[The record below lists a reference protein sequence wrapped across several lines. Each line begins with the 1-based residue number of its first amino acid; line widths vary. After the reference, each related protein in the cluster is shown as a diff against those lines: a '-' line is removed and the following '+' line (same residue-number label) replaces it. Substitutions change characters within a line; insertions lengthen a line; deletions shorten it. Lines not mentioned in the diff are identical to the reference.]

1 MKKIIFKLGLVTVT
15 CMSLVVPAFAAETY
29 QKNDSDRGF
38 VRELSSYSVGRTNAD
53 GGVAEIVSYNKD
65 DKVFYLVSGV
75 TQSIDLV
82 KINSDGSTE
91 CKKRI
96 NIGDVLKGQDINVGD
111 MTSLSYSDEKKLLAV
126 AVQNSDYDK
135 NGHIVIL
142 DKDGNYKE
150 AYECGVQPDMVTF
163 TKDGKYIISADEGE
177 PREGYD
183 NGAVDPKGSV
193 TIIDVENKRTK
204 KVEFNIDRDKAL
216 KDGILLKKDSNP
228 AEDLEPEYIAIS
240 DDSKTAFVS
249 LQENNAIASIDIE
262 SGKINYVKGLG
273 FIDHSVEGNEIDAVR
288 GKGKNAKIDIKNDNF
303 LGTPMPD
310 GIAFLSKNGKD
321 YILTANEGDAREW
334 GKKKNKYENTKSK
347 KFDEKAD
354 KKTEYLDN
362 DKTDG
367 LDENKIYLL
376 GGRSFSIYDAS
387 NLAKVYNSG
396 SDFEKITA
404 RIFPDFFNTSN
415 DEDKGPDKLDA
426 RSNKK
431 GPEPENVE
439 VLSIKDKT
447 YAIIGLER
455 ISGIMIYDITDP
467 TNPVYKDY
475 FNNRIFIKSVND
487 GEEVGLEKRGNIG
500 PEGLCAIEAKDSP
513 TGKPLALVANE
524 VSGTVQVIEFNYSE
538 DEKNSEIPWIDI
550 EDNAEIVE
558 VDENNYDSLTH
569 RDNIEKTYPV
579 FVNYSGKDEKNNKE
593 KGIKNNKVQE
603 GEEKTYKFYIGKSY
617 YEVLN
622 MGESKKVKVDVAP
635 MIEDNRTLLPM
646 RLIAEILGLDV
657 KWDED
662 KRLAIFTKEGRLV
675 KVQIDS
681 SEIEING
688 VCEKLYSKVKIE
700 NNRILLPITNI
711 SKAFALTNGNKE
723 DGIDQNI
730 EWDSSERSVTIKNI

>member
-1 MKKIIFKLGLVTVT
+1 
-15 CMSLVVPAFAAETY
+15 
-29 QKNDSDRGF
+29 
-38 VRELSSYSVGRTNAD
+38 
-53 GGVAEIVSYNKD
+53 
-65 DKVFYLVSGV
+65 
-75 TQSIDLV
+75 
-82 KINSDGSTE
+82 
-91 CKKRI
+91 
-96 NIGDVLKGQDINVGD
+96 
-111 MTSLSYSDEKKLLAV
+111 
-126 AVQNSDYDK
+126 
-135 NGHIVIL
+135 
-142 DKDGNYKE
+142 
-150 AYECGVQPDMVTF
+150 
-163 TKDGKYIISADEGE
+163 
-177 PREGYD
+177 
-183 NGAVDPKGSV
+183 
-193 TIIDVENKRTK
+193 
-204 KVEFNIDRDKAL
+204 
-216 KDGILLKKDSNP
+216 
-228 AEDLEPEYIAIS
+228 
-240 DDSKTAFVS
+240 
-249 LQENNAIASIDIE
+249 
-262 SGKINYVKGLG
+262 
-273 FIDHSVEGNEIDAVR
+273 
-288 GKGKNAKIDIKNDNF
+288 
-303 LGTPMPD
+303 MPD

-431 GPEPENVE
+431 GPEAENIT
-439 VLSIKDKT
+439 VLNIKDKT
-447 YAIIGLER
+447 YAIVGLER

-467 TNPVYKDY
+467 SNPVYKDY

-662 KRLAIFTKEGRLV
+662 KRLASFTKEGRLV

-688 VCEKLYSKVKIE
+688 VSEKLYSKVKIE

-711 SKAFALTNGNKE
+711 SKAFGLTNGNIE
-723 DGIDQNI
+723 DGIEQNI
-730 EWDSSERSVTIKNI
+730 EWDSSERSVSIKNI

>member
-1 MKKIIFKLGLVTVT
+1 MKKIILKLGLVTVT

-96 NIGDVLKGQDINVGD
+96 EIGEILEDKNINAGD
-111 MTSLSYSDEKKLLAV
+111 MTSVSYSDEKNLLAV
-126 AVQNSDYDK
+126 AVQDEDYK
-135 NGHIVIL
+135 NNGHIVIL

-150 AYECGVQPDMVTF
+150 SFECGVQPDMVTF

-183 NGAVDPKGSV
+183 NGVVDPKGSV
-193 TIIDVENKRTK
+193 TIIDVENKSTK
-204 KVEFNIDRDKAL
+204 KVEFNIDIDKAL

-310 GIAFLSKNGKD
+310 GIAFLSKNGRD
-321 YILTANEGDAREW
+321 FILTANEGDAREW
-334 GKKKNKYENTKSK
+334 KNYKNTNSK
-347 KFDEKAD
+347 KFDKKNAD
-354 KKTEYLDN
+354 KKTEYLDPE
-362 DKTDG
+362 KTDG
-367 LDENKIYLL
+367 LVEGRIHLL

-387 NLAKVYNSG
+387 DLTRVYNSG

-431 GPEPENVE
+431 GPEAENIA
-439 VLSIKDKT
+439 VLNIKDKT

-467 TNPVYKDY
+467 SNPVYKDY

-487 GEEVGLEKRGNIG
+487 KEEVGLEKRGNIG

-579 FVNYSGKDEKNNKE
+579 FVNYSGKDEKNDRE

-617 YEVLN
+617 YEILN

-646 RLIAEILGLDV
+646 RLIAEILGLNV
-657 KWDED
+657 KWEED
-662 KRLAIFTKEGRLV
+662 KRLASFTKEGRLV

-688 VCEKLYSKVKIE
+688 VSEKLYSKVKIE

-711 SKAFALTNGNKE
+711 SKAFGLTNGNKE
-723 DGIDQNI
+723 DGIEQNI
-730 EWDSSERSVTIKNI
+730 EWDPRERSVSIKNI

>member
-1 MKKIIFKLGLVTVT
+1 MKKIILKLGLISLT
-15 CMSLVVPAFAAETY
+15 CMSLFVPAFAAETY

-38 VRELSSYSVGRTNAD
+38 VRELSSYSVGRANAN
-53 GGVAEIVSYNKD
+53 GGVAEIVTYNKD
-65 DKVFYLVSGV
+65 DKVFYVVSGV

-111 MTSLSYSDEKKLLAV
+111 MTSVSYSNEKNLLAV
-126 AVQNSDYDK
+126 AVQDKDYK
-135 NGHIVIL
+135 NNGHIVIL
-142 DKDGNYKE
+142 DKEGNYKE
-150 AYECGVQPDMVTF
+150 SFECGVQPDMVTF
-163 TKDGKYIISADEGE
+163 TKDGKYILSADEGE

-183 NGAVDPKGSV
+183 NGIDPKGSV
-193 TIIDVENKRTK
+193 TIINVEDKSTN
-204 KVEFNIDRDKAL
+204 KVEFNIDRDEAL
-216 KDGILLKKDSNP
+216 KNGILLKKDSNP
-228 AEDLEPEYIAIS
+228 AEDLEPEYIVIS
-240 DDSKTAFVS
+240 DDNKTAFIS
-249 LQENNAIASIDIE
+249 LQENNAIASIDIG
-262 SGKINYVKGLG
+262 SGNINYVKGLG
-273 FIDHSVEGNEIDAVR
+273 FIDHSLPGNEIDAVR
-288 GKGKNAKIDIKNDNF
+288 GKGDNAKIDIKRDNF
-303 LGTPMPD
+303 FGTPMPD
-310 GIAFLSKNGKD
+310 GIAFLSKDGKY

-334 GKKKNKYENTKSK
+334 GEKKNKYENTKSK

-415 DEDKGPDKLDA
+415 DEDKGPDELDA

-431 GPEPENVE
+431 GPEAENIA
-439 VLSIKDKT
+439 VLNIKDKT
-447 YAIIGLER
+447 YAIVGLER

-467 TNPVYKDY
+467 SNPVYKDY

-487 GEEVGLEKRGNIG
+487 KEEIGLEKRGNIG

-513 TGKPLALVANE
+513 TGKPIVLVANE

-558 VDENNYDSLTH
+558 VDENNYDSLIH

-579 FVNYSGKDEKNNKE
+579 FVNYSGKDEKNNRE
-593 KGIKNNKVQE
+593 KGIENKKVQE
-603 GEEKTYKFYIGKSY
+603 GEEKPYKFYIGKSY
-617 YEVLN
+617 YEILN

-635 MIEDNRTLLPM
+635 MIENNRTLLPM

-662 KRLAIFTKEGRLV
+662 KRLASFTKEGRLV

-711 SKAFALTNGNKE
+711 SKAFGLTNGNKE
-723 DGIDQNI
+723 DGIEQNI
-730 EWDSSERSVTIKNI
+730 EWDSSERSVSIKNI

>member
-1 MKKIIFKLGLVTVT
+1 MKKIILKLGLVTVT
-15 CMSLVVPAFAAETY
+15 CMSLFVPAFAAETY
-29 QKNDSDRGF
+29 QKNDSDKGF
-38 VRELSSYSVGRTNAD
+38 VRELSSYSVGRANAN
-53 GGVAEIVSYNKD
+53 GGVAEIVTYNKK

-96 NIGDVLKGQDINVGD
+96 EIGEILEDKNINAGD
-111 MTSLSYSDEKKLLAV
+111 MTSVSYSDEKNLLAV
-126 AVQNSDYDK
+126 AVQDKDYK
-135 NGHIVIL
+135 NNGHIVIL

-163 TKDGKYIISADEGE
+163 TKDGKYILSADEGE

-183 NGAVDPKGSV
+183 NGIDPKGSL
-193 TIIDVENKRTK
+193 TIVNLENQSVK
-204 KVEFNIDRDKAL
+204 KVEFNINRDKAL
-216 KDGILLKKDSNP
+216 KDGILLKKNSNP

-240 DDSKTAFVS
+240 DDNKTAFVS

-334 GKKKNKYENTKSK
+334 GEKKNKYENTKSK

-387 NLAKVYNSG
+387 DLTRFYNSG

-431 GPEPENVE
+431 GPEAENIA
-439 VLSIKDKT
+439 VLNIKDKT
-447 YAIIGLER
+447 YAIVGLER

-467 TNPVYKDY
+467 SNPVYKDY

-487 GEEVGLEKRGNIG
+487 KEEIGLEKRGNIG

-538 DEKNSEIPWIDI
+538 DENKSEIPWTEI

-569 RDNIEKTYPV
+569 RDNMEKTYPV
-579 FVNYSGKDEKNNKE
+579 FVNYSGKDEKNDRE
-593 KGIKNNKVQE
+593 KGMEDKKEQE
-603 GEEKTYKFYIGKSY
+603 GEEKPYKFYIGKSY

-635 MIEDNRTLLPM
+635 MIENNRTLLPM

-662 KRLAIFTKEGRLV
+662 KRLASFTKEGRLV

-688 VCEKLYSKVKIE
+688 VRENLYSKVKIE
-700 NNRILLPITNI
+700 NNRIFLPITNI
-711 SKAFALTNGNKE
+711 SKAFGLTNGNIE
-723 DGIDQNI
+723 DGIEQNI